1 MVETLKKVDDADLM
15 PLKKALFKF
24 WKYFHDDDFFFI
36 GCIIGRHPFSKLLQ
50 LSSQYN
56 IKNERATYFIES
68 LLKKHLRD
76 INLGNRAGDAEI
88 EDVLFNLKNL
98 IRDVKY
104 YPAIY
109 KLPPNLKKYFA
120 DVVLDKLPYLARAYV
135 CDKLK
140 FGLDA
145 QRAIKEKIVIE
156 YVERVFHMSQELFK
170 KSALEIFRAR
180 TYDVNGKRYINLEDI
195 AQWEQIVIDESTH
208 TSTKQFFDFFTEHCK
223 DNEYTRAIIQDLN
236 KKLDEEFINGL
247 KNIARS

>member
-1 MVETLKKVDDADLM
+1 MVESLKKVDDADLM
-15 PLKKALFKF
+15 PLKKELFKF
-24 WKYFHDDDFFFI
+24 WERFHDDDFFFI

-68 LLKKHLRD
+68 LFKKHLRD

-88 EDVLFNLKNL
+88 EDVLFRLKNF
-98 IRDVKY
+98 IREVKY

-120 DVVLDKLPYLARAYV
+120 DVVLDKLPFLAHTYV
-135 CDKLK
+135 CYKLEY
-140 FGLDA
+140 GLDA
-145 QRAIKEKIVIE
+145 QCAIEEKLVIE

-170 KSALEIFRAR
+170 KSALEIFHAR
-180 TYDVNGKRYINLEDI
+180 TCDVNGIHCLDLEDI
-195 AQWEQIVIDESTH
+195 AQWEQIVIDESNPA
-208 TSTKQFFDFFTEHCK
+208 STKQCLDFFTEHCK